1 MNIKKIIAIG
11 IAIAFGLM
19 IQWLIYAGILN
30 AYYAQILTL
39 MSIFT
44 ILATSLNLINGIT
57 GQFSLGHAGFA
68 AVGGYFSA
76 IVTTRWGLPLPDLMT
91 FFVALLFGGLVA
103 AAVGFLIGLPTLR
116 LRGDYLAIATLG
128 FGEIIRVL
136 FLNWKYVGAASGMW
150 GIPGHTKFI
159 WAYLVALIT
168 VVFIVNFMNSSH
180 GRACISIREDEIAA
194 ETMGINTTKYKVMAF
209 TCGAFFAG
217 VAGGVFAHLIR
228 LLHPQSFT
236 FMFSVEILL
245 MVVLGGLGSI
255 TGSIAAA
262 VLLTILTEALRKF
275 AELRM
280 VIYALMLVGIM
291 IYRPQGLLGT
301 KELTLDTIRKLPSLI
316 KDKLNR
322 VRARL
327 SGVQER
333 SEQVDNYKD

>member
-1 MNIKKIIAIG
+1 MKKLLVIAGFVVFGVIIQFLIWNG
-11 IAIAFGLM
+11 II
-19 IQWLIYAGILN
+19 N
-30 AYYAQILTL
+30 NYYAQVFTL
-39 MSIFT
+39 MSIFI

-76 IVTTRWGLPLPDLMT
+76 IVTTRLNLGLPDFTT
-91 FFVALLFGGLVA
+91 FLIALLFGGVVA
-103 AAVGFLIGLPTLR
+103 AFAGFLIGLPTLR

-150 GIPGHTKFI
+150 GIPGYTNFL
-159 WAYLVALIT
+159 WAYIVAIIT
-168 VVFIVNFMNSSH
+168 VLFIVNFMHTSH
-180 GRACISIREDEIAA
+180 GRACLSIREDEIAA

-209 TCGAFFAG
+209 TFGAFFAG
-217 VAGGVFAHLIR
+217 VAGGIFAHLIR

-262 VLLTILTEALRKF
+262 ILLTTLTEALRQF
-275 AELRM
+275 SELRM
-280 VIYALMLVGIM
+280 VIYALMLIGIM
-291 IYRPQGLLGT
+291 IFRPQGLLGT
-301 KELTLDTIRKLPSLI
+301 KELSIDSMVKFWDWIKRFLGRTKKVGDQLDNT
-316 KDKLNR
+316 KD
-322 VRARL
+322 
-327 SGVQER
+327 S
-333 SEQVDNYKD
+333 

>member
-1 MNIKKIIAIG
+1 VSIMKKILIIVAAILFGVG
-11 IAIAFGLM
+11 IQMLLWNGA
-19 IQWLIYAGILN
+19 LN
-30 AYYAQILTL
+30 PYYGQVLT
-39 MSIFT
+39 MMAMFV

-76 IVTTRWGLPLPDLMT
+76 IVTTRWDLPLPT
-91 FFVALLFGGLVA
+91 FVTFIIALLAGGLVA
-103 AAVGFLIGLPTLR
+103 AFVGFLIGLPTLR
-116 LRGDYLAIATLG
+116 LKGDYLAIATLG

-150 GIPGHTKFI
+150 GIPGHVNFL
-159 WAYLVALIT
+159 WAYILALFT
-168 VVFIVNFMNSSH
+168 VLFIVNFINSSH

-209 TCGAFFAG
+209 TFGAFFAG
-217 VAGGVFAHLIR
+217 ISGGIFAHLIR

-262 VLLTILTEALRKF
+262 VLLTALTEFLRRF

-280 VIYALMLVGIM
+280 VIYSFMLIAIM
-291 IYRPQGLLGT
+291 LFRPQGLFGN
-301 KELTLDTIRKLPSLI
+301 KEISFNL
-316 KDKLNR
+316 
-322 VRARL
+322 L
-327 SGVQER
+327 SKISG
-333 SEQVDNYKD
+333 SAKK

>member
-1 MNIKKIIAIG
+1 MKKIIIFGVAIIIG
-11 IAIAFGLM
+11 VV
-19 IQWLIYAGILN
+19 IQMMLWNGILN
-30 AYYAQILTL
+30 PYYGQILT
-39 MSIFT
+39 MMAMFV

-76 IVTTRWGLPLPDLMT
+76 IVTTRLNLPLPNFLT
-91 FFVALLFGGLVA
+91 FAISLIVGGLVA
-103 AAVGFLIGLPTLR
+103 ALVGFLIGLPTLR

-136 FLNWKYVGAASGMW
+136 FLNWRYVGGASGMW
-150 GIPGHTKFI
+150 GIPGHVNFL
-159 WAYLVALIT
+159 WAYVLAILT
-168 VVFIVNFMNSSH
+168 VVFILNFIRSSH

-194 ETMGINTTKYKVMAF
+194 ETMGIDTTKYKVMAF
-209 TCGAFFAG
+209 TFGAFFAG
-217 VAGGVFAHLIR
+217 ISGGIFAHLIR

-262 VLLTILTEALRKF
+262 ILLTTLTELLRTF

-280 VIYALMLVGIM
+280 VIYSLLLILIMLF
-291 IYRPQGLLGT
+291 RPQGLFGT
-301 KELTLDTIRKLPSLI
+301 KEITLNIFSKF
-316 KDKLNR
+316 
-322 VRARL
+322 
-327 SGVQER
+327 SG
-333 SEQVDNYKD
+333 SAKK